1 MISKTLLLF
10 GLFAVMAL
18 PSAWSSE
25 RPNIVFILSD
35 DQGVN
40 DVSCYGSEIRTPN
53 IDSLAHEGARFDNF
67 YVASSICTPSRFAF
81 LTGQYPSRSQDE
93 LLGALMYLEDK
104 KRGVRDG
111 ETTIASVLQQANYS
125 TALIGKW
132 HLGHGAK
139 EFLPTR
145 HGFDFFRGHTGG
157 CIDFYTMCYGND
169 RDWYENET
177 IVDKTGYATD
187 LITDEAVAYL
197 KADERKEQPFFLM
210 LSYNAPHY
218 GKGWDDGNQAAINIM
233 QPPPKDLA
241 RVSYI
246 EDPTRRKFA
255 AKVVNLDDGIGRV
268 LEAID
273 TSDLRENT
281 LVIFVTD
288 HGGDP
293 KYGGSNKPLKG
304 QKAGLYEGG
313 IRVPCLMRWPAKI
326 DPAKRITSM
335 VSALDCFPT
344 FCAMANVESSS
355 TRSDGMN
362 VLEVISGDQEIEDRE
377 LFFELGRHITFEG
390 RSWFALRKGPWKY
403 VQTDSGDEHLFDI
416 SKDPYETNDLKT
428 LHPETFKQMKVRT
441 LEIAESCRSGSSDL
455 SRQTWN

>member
-1 MISKTLLLF
+1 MTTKILLLF
-10 GLFAVMAL
+10 GTLTLMAL
-18 PSAWSSE
+18 PSGWSSE
-25 RPNIVFILSD
+25 KPNIVFILTD

-40 DVSCYGSEIRTPN
+40 DVGCYGSEIRTPH

-81 LTGQYPSRSQDE
+81 LTGQYPSRSKDE
-93 LLGALMYLEDK
+93 LLGALMYLGDK
-104 KRGVRDG
+104 KRGVRPG
-111 ETTIASVLQQANYS
+111 ETTIASVLQQAQYS

-145 HGFDFFRGHTGG
+145 HGFDMFKGHTGG
-157 CIDFYTMCYGND
+157 CIDFYTMCYGNQK
-169 RDWYENET
+169 DWYENEK

-187 LITDEAVAYL
+187 LITDEAVGYL
-197 KADERKEQPFFLM
+197 KSPERRTKPFFLL

-218 GKGWDDGNQAAINIM
+218 GKGWDDGNKAPINIM
-233 QPPPKDLA
+233 QPPPEDLA

-255 AKVVNLDDGIGRV
+255 AKVVNLDDGVGRV

-273 TSDLRENT
+273 TSGLRENT

-293 KYGGSNKPLKG
+293 KYGGSNKPLRG
-304 QKAGLYEGG
+304 LKAGLFEGG

-326 DPAKRITSM
+326 QPGKKITSM
-335 VSALDCFPT
+335 VSALDFFPT
-344 FCAMANVESSS
+344 FCAMAKVDSP
-355 TRSDGMN
+355 TTTPDGMN
-362 VLEVISGDQEIEDRE
+362 VLGTISGDQEIGERE

-390 RSWFALRKGPWKY
+390 KRWYALRKGPWKY
-403 VQTDSGDEHLFDI
+403 VQTDSSEEYLFDI
-416 SKDPYETNDLKT
+416 SQDPNEKSDLKD
-428 LHPETFKQMKVRT
+428 LHPETFKQMKART
-441 LEIAESCRSGSSDL
+441 FEIAESCKNGNNDL
-455 SRQTWN
+455 GRETGK

>member
-1 MISKTLLLF
+1 
-10 GLFAVMAL
+10 MAL
-18 PSAWSSE
+18 PSAWSSG
-25 RPNIVFILSD
+25 RPNIVLILTD
-35 DQGVN
+35 DQGMN
-40 DVSCYGSEIRTPN
+40 DVGCYGSEIRTPN
-53 IDSLAHEGARFDNF
+53 IDSLAHEGAKFDNF

-104 KRGVRDG
+104 QRGVRDS
-111 ETTIASVLQQANYS
+111 ETTIASVLKQAKYS

-145 HGFDFFRGHTGG
+145 HGFDVFRGHTGG

-169 RDWYENET
+169 KDWYENET

-197 KADERKEQPFFLM
+197 KADERKEKPFFLM

-273 TSDLRENT
+273 TSNLRENT

-293 KYGGSNKPLKG
+293 KYGGSNKPLRG
-304 QKAGLYEGG
+304 QKAGLFEGG
-313 IRVPCLMRWPAKI
+313 IRVPCLMRWPARI
-326 DPAKRITSM
+326 DPAKKITSM
-335 VSALDCFPT
+335 VSALDFFPT
-344 FCAMANVESSS
+344 FCAMAKAESSP
-355 TRSDGMN
+355 TWSDGMN
-362 VLEVISGDQEIEDRE
+362 VLEVISGDQEVKDRE

-403 VQTDSGDEHLFDI
+403 VQTDSSEELLFDI
-416 SKDPYETNDLKT
+416 SKDPYETNDLKD
-428 LHPETFKQMKVRT
+428 LHPETFKQMKART
-441 LEIAESCRSGSSDL
+441 FEIAESCKSGRNDL
-455 SRQTWN
+455 SRETEN